1 MARIGIS
8 TWVWTSPL
16 SLETLRT
23 LAPRVRGLGFDLIE
37 APIEGTSDLDYREAS
52 AVLRDAALDV
62 AVCAVIGADRD
73 LLHPD
78 AAVRAHGM
86 AYVRHCV
93 DAARVL
99 GAANVV
105 GPLYSA
111 VGRTW
116 QATDA
121 ERRRDEDLLVL
132 ELRQLADYAAGHGVT
147 LCIEPLNRFETSFLN
162 LTAQAI
168 QIVDRVD
175 HAACGIILDTFHMN
189 IDERSIGGAIRAA
202 GPRLRHM
209 HVCENDRG
217 APGAGHVNWS
227 EIAAATRD
235 VGFDGPFVI
244 ESFSSEVKTIARAT
258 CVWRPLATSPDA
270 LASDGV
276 TFLRQL
282 LG

>member
-1 MARIGIS
+1 MVSRLLALVVVVCCAAGVS
-8 TWVWTSPL
+8 AGAQTPSEETS
-16 SLETLRT
+16 
-23 LAPRVRGLGFDLIE
+23 
-37 APIEGTSDLDYREAS
+37 GTM
-52 AVLRDAALDV
+52 
-62 AVCAVIGADRD
+62 
-73 LLHPD
+73 
-78 AAVRAHGM
+78 RAHGM

-93 DAARVL
+93 DAAHVL

-116 QATDA
+116 QATDD

-132 ELRQLADYAAGHGVT
+132 ELRQLADYAGGHGVT
-147 LCIEPLNRFETSFLN
+147 LCIEPLNRFETELSQPHR
-162 LTAQAI
+162 TGHS
-168 QIVDRVD
+168 DRRSVD

-189 IDERSIGGAIRAA
+189 IDERSIGDAIRAA
-202 GPRLRHM
+202 GQRLRHM
-209 HVCENDRG
+209 HTCENDRG

-227 EIAAATRD
+227 EIAAAARD
-235 VGFDGPFVI
+235 IDFDGPFVI
-244 ESFSSEVKTIARAT
+244 ESFASEVKAMARAT

-276 TFLRQL
+276 TFLRRL